1 MINITMYE
9 PQLETITE
17 ENNSQV
23 NSDVDDDENESEKID
38 NSIKEV
44 ELTKSEE
51 EEVTPLLKSD
61 DVNEQIDVVIN
72 EAVCNFF
79 DEMLKTEEVQH
90 INNMLAREKMIV
102 NFIRKLGWKMKNI
115 HGI

>member
-23 NSDVDDDENESEKID
+23 NSDVVDDENESEKID

-44 ELTKSEE
+44 ELPKSE
-51 EEVTPLLKSD
+51 EEVTPLLNSD
-61 DVNEQIDVVIN
+61 DKNEQIDVSIN
-72 EAVCNFF
+72 EAACNFF

>member
-23 NSDVDDDENESEKID
+23 NSDVDDENESEKID

-44 ELTKSEE
+44 ELPKSEE
-51 EEVTPLLKSD
+51 EEVTPLLNSD
-61 DVNEQIDVVIN
+61 DENEQIDVSIN

>member
-1 MINITMYE
+1 MNNITMYK

-23 NSDVDDDENESEKID
+23 NSDVDDENESEKID
-38 NSIKEV
+38 NPIKEV
-44 ELTKSEE
+44 ELPKSEEE
-51 EEVTPLLKSD
+51 EEVTPLLNSD
-61 DVNEQIDVVIN
+61 DENEQIDVSIN

-90 INNMLAREKMIV
+90 INNMLAREEMIV

>member
-1 MINITMYE
+1 MYK

-17 ENNSQV
+17 ENNSQA
-23 NSDVDDDENESEKID
+23 NSDVDDENEIEKID

-44 ELTKSEE
+44 ELPKSEE
-51 EEVTPLLKSD
+51 EVTLLLNSD
-61 DVNEQIDVVIN
+61 DENEQIDVSIN
-72 EAVCNFF
+72 EAACNFF
-79 DEMLKTEEVQH
+79 DEMLKNEEVQH

-102 NFIRKLGWKMKNI
+102 NFIRKLGWEMKNI